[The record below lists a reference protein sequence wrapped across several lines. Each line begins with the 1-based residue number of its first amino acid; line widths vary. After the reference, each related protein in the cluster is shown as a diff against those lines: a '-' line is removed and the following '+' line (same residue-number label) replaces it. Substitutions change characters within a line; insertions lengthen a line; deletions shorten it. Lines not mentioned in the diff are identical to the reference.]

1 MTRCFAGVIVN
12 EVRKNFINYFPV
24 YFYIRQIKY
33 KYLVIHILS
42 FNLWLKEEIFSFLF
56 MLLAMI
62 IVAPL

>member
-12 EVRKNFINYFPV
+12 ELRQNFINDFPF

-42 FNLWLKEEIFSFLF
+42 FNLRLKEEIFSFLF